1 MSWAKISC
9 LEVGRCGYMGV
20 MLLYVMSMLIWL
32 SYYVC
37 RNYVY
42 TYDYP
47 NIYTQCIYI
56 YIYIYIYIHTV
67 CNIVQ
72 NVVSIVQFVH

>member
-20 MLLYVMSMLIWL
+20 MLLYVMSVLIWL

-47 NIYTQCIYI
+47 NIYIYI
-56 YIYIYIYIHTV
+56 YIYIYTV
-67 CNIVQ
+67 CNVVQ